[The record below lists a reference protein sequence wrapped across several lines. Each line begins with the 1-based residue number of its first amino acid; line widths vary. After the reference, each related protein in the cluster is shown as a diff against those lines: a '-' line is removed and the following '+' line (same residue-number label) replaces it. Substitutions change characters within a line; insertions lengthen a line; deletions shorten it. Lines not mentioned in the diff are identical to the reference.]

1 MRKVS
6 DFVKPGLFDRAHV
19 NAAEELIRPQESPF
33 YAKTFNCRRNG
44 GGLATYIVVVTTH
57 RVLFVCGSVKPPQHD
72 SMFLGDCIGIGDI
85 SKGLINKMDIVC
97 NDIRY
102 NVEGIAQ
109 DLQVLTDAV
118 LRAIEMYP
126 TQPEITFPSMLDMA
140 TPVRTARAP
149 ISAASAAPV
158 AQPLTKKGQAKQRI
172 AENKAAGVACCP
184 KCGSTSISANK
195 KGFGFGKAVVGAAL
209 VGPTGLV
216 GGTLGAN
223 KIQITCLHCG
233 HKYKPGG
240 K

>member
-19 NAAEELIRPQESPF
+19 TAAENLIHPQEEPF
-33 YAKTFNCRRNG
+33 YAKTFTCRRNG
-44 GGLATYIVVVTTH
+44 GGSAVHIVVVTTH
-57 RVLFVCGSVKPPQHD
+57 RVLIVCGSVKPPQHD
-72 SMFLGDCIGIGDI
+72 SLFLEDCIGIGDI

-97 NDIRY
+97 NDLRY
-102 NVEGIAQ
+102 TVEGVAQ
-109 DLQVLTDAV
+109 DLQVLTDAI

-126 TQPEITFPSMLDMA
+126 LQPEITFPSVLDMA
-140 TPVRTARAP
+140 TPVRTSKVPVATV
-149 ISAASAAPV
+149 SAAQT
-158 AQPLTKKGQAKQRI
+158 AQPLTKRGQAKQRI

-195 KGFGFGKAVVGAAL
+195 KGFGFGKAVVGAA
-209 VGPTGLV
+209 VAGPVGLV
-216 GGTLGAN
+216 GGTLGSN
-223 KIQITCLHCG
+223 KMIITCLNCG